1 MEGKTRDVSSEMLL
15 FLPLAN
21 RGLLVTSTTTRGQV
35 FKAYKINRALNA
47 EPVIKHRV
55 FLLCLF
61 ILFAALTAV
70 SNESF
75 AVTVILGRGYTAA
88 GTAG

>member
-1 MEGKTRDVSSEMLL
+1 MSVVRYCL

-21 RGLLVTSTTTRGQV
+21 KGLLVTSTTTRGQV

-55 FLLCLF
+55 FLQF
-61 ILFAALTAV
+61 ILFAALTTV

-75 AVTVILGRGYTAA
+75 AVTVILSRGYTAA

>member
-1 MEGKTRDVSSEMLL
+1 MEGKTRDVSSEILL
-15 FLPLAN
+15 SISS

-35 FKAYKINRALNA
+35 FKAYKINRELNG

-55 FLLCLF
+55 FLLF

>member
-1 MEGKTRDVSSEMLL
+1 MSVVRYRS
-15 FLPLAN
+15 
-21 RGLLVTSTTTRGQV
+21 LLVTSTTTRGQV
-35 FKAYKINRALNA
+35 FKAYKINRGLNA

-55 FLLCLF
+55 FLLF

>member
-1 MEGKTRDVSSEMLL
+1 M
-15 FLPLAN
+15 AN

-35 FKAYKINRALNA
+35 FKAYKIDSELNA
-47 EPVIKHRV
+47 QPVLKHRV
-55 FLLCLF
+55 FLLF

-70 SNESF
+70 SNGSF